1 MSKRSRAEQ
10 LLKQEDLNNKNFSKQ
25 VFLMKC
31 SKKEYKK
38 KKSDVVESDFMKISF
53 FEEIRDRKLWKKKSY
68 NKEVQK
74 REFLKYLYFK
84 YEAPNWAIEYLI
96 NVYDKINKTFSE
108 YIDDIIKN
116 LVNNSAL
123 GVKTLDL
130 INVAMKGKGYKELFQ
145 NILTNREL
153 HYFINSEE
161 ENIEKAFLDAKLR
174 SFDIEKNKLIFL
186 KTRFENLNLNY
197 NFNFKFSNPKLELL
211 YFLAKNSKQLDINAM
226 QEIYDYFLTL
236 IPFRFRNDCVR
247 FEDKEIH
254 VKDFFKKSLSTIIQ
268 LSNKYHIDVINLKN
282 RKFVEWTKTYE
293 DIILDD
299 KYLFKELTNNTDL
312 SREGN
317 RMRHCVGSYAE
328 RCLRGYTKII
338 SLRDIEVNQNLL
350 TIEISNEKIV
360 QVKGRLNREPYKNEK
375 NIIQKFADKNSIKYN
390 Y

>member
-31 SKKEYKK
+31 SKKEHKK